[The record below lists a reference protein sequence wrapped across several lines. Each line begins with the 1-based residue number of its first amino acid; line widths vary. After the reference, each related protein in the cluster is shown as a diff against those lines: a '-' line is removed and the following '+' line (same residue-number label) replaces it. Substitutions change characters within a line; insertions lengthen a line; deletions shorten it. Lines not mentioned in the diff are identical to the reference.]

1 MTVPSSIT
9 SVFSG
14 TEMCRTRPV
23 TVTYA
28 PPDFRSSETKYSMVL
43 SSYFLPT
50 AALSL
55 RANPA

>member
-1 MTVPSSIT
+1 MT

-28 PPDFRSSETKYSMVL
+28 PPAFRLTGTKWRSGTIPADFV
-43 SSYFLPT
+43 F
-50 AALSL
+50 
-55 RANPA
+55 